1 MPNYSIIKTKLSAL
15 FNWVWCTYD
24 TVFGI
29 VLQNL
34 GVIIHANQ

>member
-1 MPNYSIIKTKLSAL
+1 MPNYSIIKTEPSAL
-15 FNWVWCTYD
+15 FDGVWCTYGK
-24 TVFGI
+24 VFGI